1 VDPLPGRK
9 WRKSVWR
16 RGGDIFHK
24 WIHLEKLKRNVAD
37 GHKKGGAQVY
47 EERGEEFQNYQKRKF
62 TIFKTRKRTNF
73 PIGE

>member
-1 VDPLPGRK
+1 MEEVCMEER
-9 WRKSVWR
+9 
-16 RGGDIFHK
+16 GDIFYK

-62 TIFKTRKRTNF
+62 TILKQEKEQ
-73 PIGE
+73 ISQ